1 MRDMRIYKGL
11 ILLMLMACP
20 LMGQAQLTM
29 YDFYL
34 DVTAGGGLHTIQ
46 YSPEGGDHTPGFGSE
61 LKLAYRRPIN
71 ERWCVSGGLGFSWYN
86 GRSFYEDLRLS
97 RAAVDAQNGEPYEYR
112 VIFTNWKEK
121 QHIANLEI
129 PLMASYHYPINPKW
143 SHSAAAGLK
152 LFFPISNN
160 FKITDGT
167 LQTKGYFEHLTNI
180 EYENLPQH
188 GFFTKDDCEGK
199 ATLRKVGA
207 AAAVD
212 LGAYR
217 SFKHSDMSLY
227 MGLYFGYGFTNL
239 AKEHS
244 TLFDGTDYVGV
255 VSSDRI
261 GKAHLIS
268 AGIKAGISFGFPRI
282 YPLPDMQHELA
293 MEDEN
298 FAFIL
303 AGEIEKFEDSE
314 VEDVLRIA
322 RELAAAE
329 EARKARELA
338 EVKEVVKWLNKNVKV
353 EFKLGEAVVQMN
365 DEIQS
370 YINDLTHYIK
380 TTPGRNVIIWGH
392 TCNLGTEA
400 KNIELGMQRSEAMRK
415 LLIQAGCPINRVMAR
430 SKGSSEPL
438 VPNTCEAN
446 RRQNR
451 RIEIVVK

>member
-1 MRDMRIYKGL
+1 MRRYKGL
-11 ILLMLMACP
+11 ILLLLMACP
-20 LMGQAQLTM
+20 LGAFAQLTM

-34 DVTAGGGLHTIQ
+34 DVTAGGGLHSLQ
-46 YSPEGGDHTPGFGSE
+46 FSPQDGDHTPGWGSE
-61 LKLAYRRPIN
+61 VHAAYRRPIN
-71 ERWCVSGGLGFSWYN
+71 DNWSVSGGLGFSWYN
-86 GRSFYEDLRLS
+86 AWSTYEDLHLS
-97 RAAVDAQNGEPYEYR
+97 RMAVDEQNGESYEYR
-112 VIFTNWKEK
+112 VIFTDWREK

-129 PLMASYHYPINPKW
+129 PFKAHYHYPLNHQW
-143 SHSAAAGLK
+143 SLTAAAGLK
-152 LFFPISNN
+152 VYFPISNY

-188 GFFTKDDCEGK
+188 GFFTQDECDGK
-199 ATLRKVGA
+199 AKIRKVGGA
-207 AAAVD
+207 ATID

-239 AKEHS
+239 AKEHA

-255 VSSDRI
+255 ISSDRI
-261 GKAHLIS
+261 NKVHTIS
-268 AGIKAGISFGFPRI
+268 AGLKAGITFGFPRI
-282 YPLPDMQHELA
+282 FPLPEMQHELE

-329 EARKARELA
+329 EARKAKEYA
-338 EVKEVVKWLNKNVKV
+338 EVKEVVKWLNTNVKV
-353 EFKLGEAVVQMN
+353 EFKLGQAVVEMN

-380 TTPGRNVIIWGH
+380 TTPGRKVSIWGH
-392 TCNLGTEA
+392 TCNLGSEA
-400 KNIELGMQRSEAMRK
+400 HNIELGMQRAEAMRN
-415 LLIQAGCPINRVMAR
+415 LLIQAGCPVDRVMAR
-430 SKGSSEPL
+430 SKGSSDPL
-438 VPNTCEAN
+438 VPNTCEEN
-446 RRQNR
+446 RKKNR
-451 RIEIVVK
+451 RIEIIVK

>member
-1 MRDMRIYKGL
+1 MRIYKRL
-11 ILLMLMACP
+11 ILMLMMACP
-20 LMGQAQLTM
+20 FIASAQLTM
-29 YDFYL
+29 YDYYL
-34 DVTAGGGLHTIQ
+34 DVTAGGGLHSIQ
-46 YSPEGGDHTPGFGSE
+46 FSPEDGNHTPGSGAE
-61 LKLAYRRPIN
+61 LKFAYRRPIN
-71 ERWCVSGGLGFSWYN
+71 DQWSWSAGFGFSWYN
-86 GRSFYEDLRLS
+86 ARTLYEDLRLT
-97 RAAVDAQNGEPYEYR
+97 RPEVDAQNGESYEYR
-112 VIFTNWKEK
+112 VIFTDWKEK

-129 PLMASYHYPINPKW
+129 PFVASYYYPLNEKW
-143 SHSAAAGLK
+143 TLTAGAGLK
-152 LFFPISNN
+152 VYFPISNY
-160 FKITDGT
+160 FKITRGT
-167 LQTKGYFEHLTNI
+167 LQTKGYYEHLTNI

-188 GFFTKDDCEGK
+188 GFFTQEDCEGK

-207 AAAVD
+207 GVTVD

-217 SFKHSDMSLY
+217 SFHHSDMSLY

-239 AKEHS
+239 AKEHQP
-244 TLFDGTDYVGV
+244 LFDGKDYVGV
-255 VSSDRI
+255 VSSDRVD
-261 GKAHLIS
+261 KLHLIS
-268 AGIKAGISFGFPRI
+268 AGVKAGITFGFPRI
-282 YPLPDMQHELA
+282 YPLPEMQHELE

-314 VEDVLRIA
+314 LEDVLRIA

-338 EVKEVVKWLNKNVKV
+338 EVKEVVKWLNNNVKV

-380 TTPGRNVIIWGH
+380 TTPGRKVIIWGH
-392 TCNLGTEA
+392 TCNLGNEA
-400 KNIELGMQRSEAMRK
+400 KNIELGMQRAEAMRN
-415 LLIQAGCPINRVMAR
+415 LLIKAGCPIDRVMAR

-438 VPNTCEAN
+438 VPNTCEEN
-446 RRQNR
+446 RRKNR

>member
-1 MRDMRIYKGL
+1 MRIYKGL
-11 ILLMLMACP
+11 VLLLLMACP
-20 LMGQAQLTM
+20 LGISAQLTM

-34 DVTAGGGLHTIQ
+34 DVTAGGGLHSIQ
-46 YSPEGGDHTPGFGSE
+46 FSPEDGKHTPGWGSE
-61 LKLAYRRPIN
+61 IKLDYRRPIN
-71 ERWCVSGGLGFSWYN
+71 DHWSVSGGIGFSWYN
-86 GRSFYEDLRLS
+86 SRSLYEDLRLS
-97 RAAVDAQNGEPYEYR
+97 RMAIDAQNGENYEYR
-112 VIFTNWKEK
+112 VIFTDWKEK
-121 QHIANLEI
+121 QHVANLEI
-129 PLMASYHYPINPKW
+129 PFIATYHYPINPKW
-143 SHSAAAGLK
+143 SLAAGAGLK
-152 LFFPISNN
+152 LFFPISNYY
-160 FKITDGT
+160 KIKDGT
-167 LQTKGYFEHLTNI
+167 LQTKGYYEHMTNI

-199 ATLRKVGA
+199 MNLRKVGA
-207 AAAVD
+207 AATVD

-227 MGLYFGYGFTNL
+227 MGAYFNYGFTNL
-239 AKEHS
+239 AKSHE
-244 TLFDGTDYVGV
+244 TIFDGNEYVGV
-255 VSSDRI
+255 LSSDRVD
-261 GKAHLIS
+261 KAHLLS
-268 AGIKAGISFGFPRI
+268 VGIKAGVTFGFPRI
-282 YPLPDMQHELA
+282 YPLPEMQHELE

-303 AGEIEKFEDSE
+303 AGEIEKFEDNE

-329 EARKARELA
+329 EARKSRELA

-353 EFKLGEAVVQMN
+353 EFRLGEAIVEMN

-370 YINDLTHYIK
+370 YIDDLTHYIK